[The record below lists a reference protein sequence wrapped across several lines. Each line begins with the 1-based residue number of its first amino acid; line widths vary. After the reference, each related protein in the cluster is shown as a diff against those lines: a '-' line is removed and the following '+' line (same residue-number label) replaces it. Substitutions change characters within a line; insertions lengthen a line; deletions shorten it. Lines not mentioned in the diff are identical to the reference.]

1 MSDVPEHYVYL
12 IARRDG
18 DRLIAPVKVG
28 ITNNLGSRLSVIQ
41 TSCPFPISLVHSFS
55 FPQRDMARYLER
67 GFHQVQKPSRA
78 YGEWFDM
85 EPLKALSILCLMV
98 RIALHANGVASED
111 EDRAVEIFNAGL
123 SAQAVLDELRA
134 QASGDEQ

>member
-1 MSDVPEHYVYL
+1 MSTEPEHYVYL
-12 IARRDG
+12 IARREG

-28 ITNNLGSRLSVIQ
+28 ITNNLGSRLSAIQ
-41 TSCPFPISLVHSFS
+41 TSCPFPISLVHSLNF
-55 FPQRDMARYLER
+55 QRRSMARHVEK
-67 GFHQVQKPSRA
+67 GFHQVQSSSRA

-98 RIALHANGVASED
+98 RVVLHANGVASED
-111 EDRAVEIFNAGL
+111 EKEIVEIFNAGQ

-134 QASGDEQ
+134 QASGDD

>member
-1 MSDVPEHYVYL
+1 MSDGQEHYVYL

-18 DRLIAPVKVG
+18 VRLTAPVKVG

-41 TSCPFPISLVHSFS
+41 TSCPFPISLVHSLR
-55 FPQRDMARYLER
+55 FPQRDMARHVES
-67 GFHQVQKPSRA
+67 GFHQAQRPSRA

-85 EPLKALSILCLMV
+85 EPLNALSILCLMV
-98 RIALHANGVASED
+98 RMVLHANGIASDD
-111 EDRAVEIFNAGL
+111 EDRAAEIFNAGQ
-123 SAQAVLDELRA
+123 SAQAVLEALRA